1 MRVYKQ
7 RSLIVAAL
15 RKSAFLEVTTDGKQI
30 KRRIPLDGKH
40 LLDPDF
46 KVTYYKDDDFAY
58 DNRVAYVKQ
67 PVVIQQL
74 QQTKKVYPRGMSKNM
89 MKPTGFEDTFIDA
102 PITPAEAAEEEALY
116 DEDKPFV
123 ERIELAIQR
132 FKQKKRMHEMYA
144 IVFNK
149 WMRFGGVDQAP
160 RMYQGTSQQ
169 ELAQM
174 EAEEIARALA
184 THTVPWDRSDKKQW
198 VVDFAGV
205 IKAFL

>member
-7 RSLIVAAL
+7 RSLIVTAL
-15 RKSAFLEVTTDGKQI
+15 RRSALLEVTADGKQI
-30 KRRIPLDGKH
+30 RRIIPLTGNNVLDADFYGDDGG
-40 LLDPDF
+40 
-46 KVTYYKDDDFAY
+46 FAY
-58 DNRVAYVKQ
+58 DSRVQV
-67 PVVIQQL
+67 PVISQTL
-74 QQTKKVYPRGMSKNM
+74 PQTKKMYPPGMSKNM

-102 PITPAEAAEEEALY
+102 PLTPAEAAEEEALY

-149 WMRFGGVDQAP
+149 WMRFGGVDQTQ
-160 RMYQGTSQQ
+160 RMYQGTSPQ

-184 THTVPWDRSDKKQW
+184 THTVPWDRTDKKQW
-198 VVDFAGV
+198 VVDFPGV
-205 IKAFL
+205 VKAFL

>member
-15 RKSAFLEVTTDGKQI
+15 RRSAFLEVTADGKQI
-30 KRRIPLDGKH
+30 KRIIPLGGPTILDDDYGKH
-40 LLDPDF
+40 DGG
-46 KVTYYKDDDFAY
+46 FAY
-58 DNRVAYVKQ
+58 DPRVPVPVIKQ
-67 PVVIQQL
+67 TLP
-74 QQTKKVYPRGMSKNM
+74 QTKAAYPPGMSKNM

-102 PITPAEAAEEEALY
+102 PLTPAEAAEEEALY

-149 WMRFGGVDQAP
+149 WMRFGGIDQTQ
-160 RMYQGTSQQ
+160 RMYQGTSPQ

-184 THTVPWDRSDKKQW
+184 THTVPWDRTDEKQW
-198 VVDFAGV
+198 VVDFPGV
-205 IKAFL
+205 VKAFL